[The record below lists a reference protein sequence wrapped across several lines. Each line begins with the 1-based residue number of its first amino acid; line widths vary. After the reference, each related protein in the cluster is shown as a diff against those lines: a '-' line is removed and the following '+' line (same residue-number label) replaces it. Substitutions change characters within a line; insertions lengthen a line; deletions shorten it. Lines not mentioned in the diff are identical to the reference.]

1 MKINNQ
7 ALKIY
12 FQALK
17 IVLFPYILYFCTCIQ
32 KVLPRIKDNFM
43 AQYIKKEMPDLNGTG
58 EKKAYYKLKTWR
70 KLDADEFIKRCSSIN
85 RAYGE
90 SVIKGVVS
98 AVCEHLAYEIANGY
112 SVKIDGLGTF
122 TAKLGVREDKEM
134 DSFEEGAAR
143 LNAASIKVTGVI
155 YRADKNLVREIDQNC
170 DLERG
175 GEERLRKPKLS
186 EKARIDRARKFI
198 GENGYMRVD
207 EYASL
212 TGLSYSTASRE
223 LRKIAS
229 DPESGIIS
237 QGRKSGKLYLL
248 GKKNSEK

>member
-1 MKINNQ
+1 
-7 ALKIY
+7 
-12 FQALK
+12 
-17 IVLFPYILYFCTCIQ
+17 
-32 KVLPRIKDNFM
+32 M

-70 KLDADEFIKRCSSIN
+70 KLDADEFVKRCCSFH

-90 SVIKGVVS
+90 SVVKGVLS

-134 DSFEEGAAR
+134 DSFEEGTAK
-143 LNAASIKVTGVI
+143 LNAKSIEVKGVT
-155 YRADKNLVREIDQNC
+155 YRADKNLVREIDMNC

-175 GEERLRKPKLS
+175 GEERLMKPKSTLKQRT
-186 EKARIDRARKFI
+186 EKARQFLKK
-198 GENGYMRVD
+198 NTYMRVD

-248 GKKNSEK
+248 GKKG

>member
-1 MKINNQ
+1 
-7 ALKIY
+7 
-12 FQALK
+12 
-17 IVLFPYILYFCTCIQ
+17 
-32 KVLPRIKDNFM
+32 M

-122 TAKLGVREDKEM
+122 TAKLGVRKDKEM
-134 DSFEEGAAR
+134 ESFEEGSTKR
-143 LNAASIKVTGVI
+143 NALSIEVQGVLF
-155 YRADKNLVREIDQNC
+155 RADKNLISEIDRNC

-175 GEERLRKPKLS
+175 GEERLRKPKITLEQRT
-186 EKARIDRARKFI
+186 EKARQFLRKNAF
-198 GENGYMRVD
+198 MHVD

-229 DPESGIIS
+229 DPTSGIIS

-248 GKKNSEK
+248 AKDNL

>member
-1 MKINNQ
+1 M
-7 ALKIY
+7 
-12 FQALK
+12 
-17 IVLFPYILYFCTCIQ
+17 P
-32 KVLPRIKDNFM
+32 
-43 AQYIKKEMPDLNGTG
+43 QYIKKEMPDLRGTG

-70 KLDADEFIKRCSSIN
+70 KLDSDEFIKRCSSIH
-85 RAYGE
+85 RAYGV
-90 SVIKGVVS
+90 SVLKGVVS
-98 AVCEHLAYEIANGY
+98 AVCEHLAYEISNGY

-134 DSFEEGAAR
+134 ENFEKGTTKR
-143 LNAASIKVTGVI
+143 NALSIEVQGVLF
-155 YRADKNLVREIDQNC
+155 RAEKNLINKIDRNC

-175 GEERLRKPKLS
+175 GEERLRKPKTTQEQRT
-186 EKARIDRARKFI
+186 EKARQFLRKNAF
-198 GENGYMRVD
+198 MHVD

-229 DPESGIIS
+229 DPASGIIS

-248 GKKNSEK
+248 KE